1 MLTFI
6 LCDQIKVSEEH
17 GDTFFIGRRVG
28 QSVTSPERCN
38 VSEYPRIAERTSGD
52 HHAVAVCFIEH
63 THRIFTAENI
73 AVAYHRYIHRFLYI
87 GDRLPVGFAL
97 VILLTSPSVDRYCR
111 YACRFQQLCGLHSR
125 IAAALKPH
133 PDLRSDRLAGR
144 IHHRGY
150 HVAKHVQLFE
160 QRRSLSVFHDFR
172 HRTPDVQ
179 IKYAVFLITQL
190 LCCKTQ
196 DLRVA
201 PEELESY
208 RTFILRDLKEIS
220 AFPVTIP
227 QTLGAHHF
235 RIH

>member
-1 MLTFI
+1 M
-6 LCDQIKVSEEH
+6 SEEH
-17 GDTFFIGRRVG
+17 GDTFFIGRRLRLIAA
-28 QSVTSPERCN
+28 SPEGRS
-38 VSEYPRIAERTSGD
+38 VSEYPRIAESAPGD
-52 HHAVAVCFIEH
+52 HHSIAACFVEH
-63 THRIFTAENI
+63 PHRILTAENI

-111 YACRFQQLCGLHSR
+111 YSCRFQQLCGLHSR

-172 HRTPDVQ
+172 HRAPDVQ

-201 PEELESY
+201 PEELESH
-208 RTFILRDLKEIS
+208 RSFLLCDLQKITTFSVTVPQALS
-220 AFPVTIP
+220 AY
-227 QTLGAHHF
+227 HF